1 MSVVLQQITDSARLR
16 GRHGRRVVAL
26 AGFAACVSG
35 LLAAYGLEFI
45 GGMEP
50 CPLCILQRVALFGLG
65 VVFLASAI
73 HAPGRLGGRIYGV
86 LLVVAAGVG
95 AGIAGRHLWLQSLP
109 PDQVPACGPGLDFL
123 LAAFPLQDAL
133 SLVLQ
138 GSGQCAEVEKVL
150 GVTLPAWT
158 LGAFLLLGLGGLW
171 GHWRAERG

>member
-1 MSVVLQQITDSARLR
+1 MMSGALR
-16 GRHGRRVVAL
+16 GRRGRRLVAY
-26 AGFAACVSG
+26 AGFGICVAG
-35 LLAAYGLEFI
+35 LLTAYALEFI

-50 CPLCILQRVALFGLG
+50 CPLCILQRLALAGLG
-65 VVFLASAI
+65 LVFLASAV
-73 HAPGRLGGRIYGV
+73 HAPGRLGGRIYGG
-86 LLVVAAGVG
+86 LVALAAATG

-133 SLVLQ
+133 SMVLQ

-158 LGAFLLLGLGGLW
+158 LAAFLLIGLGGVW
-171 GHWRAERG
+171 GHWRTERG